1 VDEEITSSSITDAIL
16 SKAGSNLKE
25 INLFDIYTG
34 KGIAKGKKSLT
45 YSLSWQS
52 KNRTLT
58 DDEVDKIMEK
68 IVSFLSKK
76 FNAKLRT

>member
-1 VDEEITSSSITDAIL
+1 MIFAASSAITAAIA
-16 SKAGSNLKE
+16 SKAGSDLKAA
-25 INLFDIYTG
+25 NLFDVYVG
-34 KGIAKGKKSLT
+34 KGISKGKKSLT